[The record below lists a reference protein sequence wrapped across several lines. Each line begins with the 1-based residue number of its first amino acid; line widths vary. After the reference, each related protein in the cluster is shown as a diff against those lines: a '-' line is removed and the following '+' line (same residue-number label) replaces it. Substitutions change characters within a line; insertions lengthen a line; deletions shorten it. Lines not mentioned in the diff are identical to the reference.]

1 MRYSWLFILPI
12 FAIIA
17 IVSYSLYRFYSKE
30 RTVKK
35 VVMVSHSKKIRN
47 LPEYDKAR
55 TRYRILL
62 VAMVITFTVSLISVT
77 ISASRPISVGVVEP
91 EYSTRDVM
99 LCIDVSGS
107 TSSSREDLIKYLG
120 EVVEQLDGQRVGVT
134 IFATKATLL
143 SPLTSDYASLHS
155 TLEMLRSSFYFN
167 GQSRVSFYTDAVGYT
182 SNIGTGVVNCINNFD
197 QLQNKER
204 SLSMIVATDNGQTEG
219 SITIE
224 KAANYA
230 RRYGI
235 TMYGI
240 DTEHVNTGANL
251 PANSKAFKA
260 AVLNTG
266 GTYYSLSASGLS
278 TDEVVDE
285 ILKQESVKHESE
297 RKYVHI
303 DSPVITTTVA
313 AISTVLFLII
323 AWRIRL

>member
-12 FAIIA
+12 FAVIA

-30 RTVKK
+30 RVIKK
-35 VVMVSHSKKIRN
+35 VAMVSHSKKIRS
-47 LPEYDKAR
+47 LPEFDKAR

-62 VAMVITFTVSLISVT
+62 VAMVITFIVSLVSVT

-91 EYSTRDVM
+91 DYSTRDVM

-107 TSSSREDLIKYLG
+107 TESSREDLIKYLS
-120 EVVEQLDGQRVGVT
+120 EVAEQLEGQRLGVT
-134 IFATKATLL
+134 IFATKATML
-143 SPLTSDYASLHS
+143 SPLTSDYGSLHS

-167 GQSRVSFYTDAVGYT
+167 GTNRVSFYTEAVGYT

-197 QLQNKER
+197 ELQNKER
-204 SLSMIVATDNGQTEG
+204 SLSLIVTTDNDQTEG
-219 SITIE
+219 SITME

-230 RRYGI
+230 RRFGI
-235 TMYGI
+235 TIYGI
-240 DTEHVNTGANL
+240 DTKHVNTGANL
-251 PANSKAFKA
+251 SENSKAFKA

-266 GTYYSLSASGLS
+266 GTYYSLSASGMS
-278 TDEVVDE
+278 ADEVVDE

-297 RKYVHI
+297 RKYVYI
-303 DSPVITTTVA
+303 DSPIITTTVA
-313 AISTVLFLII
+313 AIATALFLII